1 MATVDSLIE
10 RIIAIGDL
18 KAAQAEAYGGQAVND
33 AQGTIVIE
41 PQVPSSAPSVS
52 EPSVY
57 LPYKASGIDMTV
69 FDSKHQEIIED
80 LSDRFAN
87 FLIEYFPIDADLTA
101 AVEDWLLRAVNG
113 GTGIN
118 AVVEGQIWNRAR
130 DRIMSDS
137 RTAMDDA
144 IAAFAA
150 RGFPLPPGAANASV
164 AAIISKRST
173 DTAAISR
180 DAAIKAFET
189 EIENVRFAVKTAI
202 DYRVAAVQ
210 AAGDFIRALAIA
222 PQIASALST
231 QSADAQARLISA
243 ATGLFNARINKAEL
257 IQKNNIV
264 VAATKMQA
272 KVESAQLNKGY
283 VDTRARVAADVVQS
297 LGQQASAALNAAS
310 VNVSKSVSAD

>member
-33 AQGTIVIE
+33 AQGNVVIE
-41 PQVPSSAPSVS
+41 AMVPSSAPSVA

-57 LPYKASGIDMTV
+57 VPYRASGIDLTV
-69 FDSKHQEIIED
+69 FDSKHRELIED
-80 LSDRFAN
+80 FSDRFAD
-87 FLIEYFPIDADLTA
+87 FLVEYFPRNDALIA
-101 AVEDWLLRAVNG
+101 AVDGWLLRAVNG

-130 DRIMSDS
+130 DRIMTDS

-150 RGFPLPPGAANASV
+150 RGFPLPPGAANASI
-164 AAIISKRST
+164 AAIQRKQST

-180 DAAIKAFET
+180 DAAIKAFDT

-210 AAGDFIRALAIA
+210 AAGDFIRALAFA

-231 QSADAQARLISA
+231 QSADAQARLIGA
-243 ATGLFNARINKAEL
+243 ATGLYNARINEAEM
-257 IQKNNIV
+257 IQRNNI
-264 VAATKMQA
+264 AIASTRMQA

-310 VNVSKSVSAD
+310 VNVSKSTSE